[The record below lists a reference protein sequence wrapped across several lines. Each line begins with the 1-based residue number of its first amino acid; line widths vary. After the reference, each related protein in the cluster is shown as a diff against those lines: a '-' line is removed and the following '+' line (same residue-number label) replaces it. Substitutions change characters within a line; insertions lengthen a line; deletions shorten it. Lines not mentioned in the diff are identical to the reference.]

1 MQEMRNRMKLM
12 CEIRERELIREQE
25 YSNNAENEKGLAEM
39 NDEVLSFIQEASDGE
54 ILRSIN
60 TLLKSGNSAFFDSV
74 NIDRYALIGP
84 SFRQK
89 IKDTVDSINIKAT
102 ARLNDSINL
111 PDFSEERIFSILQDD
126 LDDAN
131 I

>member
-1 MQEMRNRMKLM
+1 MQEMKNRMKLM

-25 YSNNAENEKGLAEM
+25 YSNDIKDKKGLAEM
-39 NDEVLSFIQEASDGE
+39 NNEVLSFIQGASDGE
-54 ILRSIN
+54 ILKAIN
-60 TLLKSGNSAFFDSV
+60 ALLKSGNGAFFDSV
-74 NIDRYALIGP
+74 NIDRYIYINP

-89 IKDTVDSINIKAT
+89 IKDTVNLVNLKAI

-111 PDFSEERIFSILQDD
+111 PDFSEERVFSMLQDD
-126 LDDAN
+126 LDDAS